1 MKVIEV
7 FSYRNQQHKWV
18 SALIESLEEIP
29 QNIFFEKDGSPL
41 KREVIQLDKK
51 LFKLLNPKFGLDVEQ
66 NFAPMVPENRFT
78 VDLFLPTKPA
88 TLIEIEK
95 GKLPRLELDMM
106 KILNSIYRFP
116 SEYGFGCIIAPV
128 NYIKLNLAGRRSPY
142 RYLKNNL
149 VPLNSPLLDL
159 KSKSGTFLIKD
170 FLVVGYFDP
179 RGK

>member
-1 MKVIEV
+1 MKVREV
-7 FSYRNQQHKWV
+7 FSYRNLRHKWV
-18 SALIESLEEIP
+18 SELKNSLEEIP
-29 QNIFFEKDGSPL
+29 EDIFFEKDRFPL
-41 KREVIQLDKK
+41 KREIIQLDKK

-66 NFAPMVPENRFT
+66 NFAPMVPESRFT

-95 GKLPRLELDMM
+95 GKLPRFELDMM
-106 KILNSIYRFP
+106 KMLNSICRFP
-116 SEYGFGCIIAPV
+116 SEYGFVCIIAPV

-142 RYLKNNL
+142 RYLKNKL